1 LIDLDGTR
9 ESNADGQELLKR
21 YTPLA
26 DMTDSEKIR
35 ASARKVGLEPPLK
48 YKRPE

>member
-1 LIDLDGTR
+1 MDRGR
-9 ESNADGQELLKR
+9 KRANGQELLKR

-35 ASARKVGLEPPLK
+35 ASARKVGLEPPIK

>member
-1 LIDLDGTR
+1 MDGKR
-9 ESNADGQELLKR
+9 KRADTQELLKR